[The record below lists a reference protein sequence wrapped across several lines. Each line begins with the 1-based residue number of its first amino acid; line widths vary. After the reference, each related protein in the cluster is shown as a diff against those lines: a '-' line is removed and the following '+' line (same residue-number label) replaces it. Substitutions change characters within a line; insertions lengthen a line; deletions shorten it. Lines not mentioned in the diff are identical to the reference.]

1 MRCLSRRR
9 AGQYSDDGR
18 PGTTLRMLVGLKNL
32 THALNMAEE
41 ETVRRRMEALFH
53 QYFKFLVNLRGVIS
67 SPSVT
72 VCSLVPTD

>member
-1 MRCLSRRR
+1 
-9 AGQYSDDGR
+9 
-18 PGTTLRMLVGLKNL
+18 MLVGLTYL
-32 THALNMAEE
+32 THALNMDEE

-72 VCSLVPTD
+72 VCPLVPTD